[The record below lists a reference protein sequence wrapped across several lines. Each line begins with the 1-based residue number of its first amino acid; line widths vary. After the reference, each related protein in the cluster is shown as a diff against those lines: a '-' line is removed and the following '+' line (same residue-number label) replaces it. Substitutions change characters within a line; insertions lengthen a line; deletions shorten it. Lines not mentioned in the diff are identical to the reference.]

1 MADEQ
6 RRDRDG
12 ERNDRTPSDDREAR
26 DTDDSDDSRDDRALD
41 LPRRRPLTPRERDE
55 RWPIG

>member
-1 MADEQ
+1 MADDL

-12 ERNDRTPSDDREAR
+12 ERDDRDTSNDRAARDGGEAR
-26 DTDDSDDSRDDRALD
+26 VRAAD
-41 LPRRRPLTPRERDE
+41 APQRAPLTRRERDE